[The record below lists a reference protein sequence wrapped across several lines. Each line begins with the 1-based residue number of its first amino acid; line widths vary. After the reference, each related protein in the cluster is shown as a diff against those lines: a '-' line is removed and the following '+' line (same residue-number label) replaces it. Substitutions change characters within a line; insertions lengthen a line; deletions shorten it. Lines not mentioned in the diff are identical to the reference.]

1 MYLPT
6 KFQQFT
12 MNQLFGRFPH
22 LVEDI
27 FGLLKAETLFC
38 CSQINKTWN
47 ENLEDYR
54 IHLVKKIQRHLK
66 DPSIFYGRTPNFDH
80 YEGQNL
86 PKILLENMSIFHCPT
101 HGPTRIRGPPKT
113 LRRIIMIDQ
122 LPLPF
127 LVHFLRYIC
136 DHRIKDCE
144 VNFRIMSITQTSVDL
159 GVFVKIE
166 SNGEEVNEYIGWI
179 SQFYHL
185 STYALLGSYHQ
196 KLLLRDHPFKM
207 SPCLRGAPWADVCR
221 C

>member
-1 MYLPT
+1 MPT
-6 KFQQFT
+6 KFQQLT

-47 ENLEDYR
+47 ENLEDYQ
-54 IHLVKKIQRHLK
+54 IHLVKKIQMHLK
-66 DPSIFYGRTPNFDH
+66 DPSVVYGPTPNFDQ
-80 YEGQNL
+80 YEGQNF
-86 PKILLENMSIFHCPT
+86 PKILLENMPISECPT

-127 LVHFLRYIC
+127 LVHFLRYFC

-144 VNFRIMSITQTSVDL
+144 VNFKIRSINQTAVIL
-159 GVFVKIE
+159 GVFVKSE
-166 SNGEEVNEYIGWI
+166 SNGEEANEYIGWI
-179 SQFYHL
+179 GQFTHL
-185 STYALLGSYHQ
+185 FRPRDYLSIPTYS
-196 KLLLRDHPFKM
+196 
-207 SPCLRGAPWADVCR
+207 
-221 C
+221 

>member
-1 MYLPT
+1 
-6 KFQQFT
+6 

-66 DPSIFYGRTPNFDH
+66 DPSIVYGRTPNFDQF
-80 YEGQNL
+80 EGQNL
-86 PKILLENMSIFHCPT
+86 PKILLENMREYPT
-101 HGPTRIRGPPKT
+101 YGPTRIRGPPKP
-113 LRRIIMIDQ
+113 LKRIIMIDL

-127 LVHFLRYIC
+127 LVHFLRYFC

-144 VNFRIMSITQTSVDL
+144 VNFRISSITQSSVDL
-159 GVFVKIE
+159 GVFVKSE
-166 SNGEEVNEYIGWI
+166 SNGEEVNEHIGSI
-179 SQFYHL
+179 GQFRRLFGPCNYLSIPGPNKKAYTAERCKKAYTSQ
-185 STYALLGSYHQ
+185 
-196 KLLLRDHPFKM
+196 K
-207 SPCLRGAPWADVCR
+207 V
-221 C
+221 